1 VPCAPT
7 KNGGV
12 SNTRGPEGYSHAFG
26 AVHFLVYTKF
36 VRRRDLEKELR
47 SLGWR
52 SLRHGGR
59 HDVWTDG
66 EQQEAIPRH
75 SEINE
80 KLARAILR
88 RAQKR
93 K

>member
-1 VPCAPT
+1 
-7 KNGGV
+7 
-12 SNTRGPEGYSHAFG
+12 
-26 AVHFLVYTKF
+26 
-36 VRRRDLEKELR
+36 VRRRDLERKLR

-52 SLRHGGR
+52 FLRHGGR